1 MADQVGKSDMPA
13 AATSSGNVPNTEDGE
28 KWTGFTP
35 EQQNLIVKFVQSTKS
50 RSPCSDLAKLMGMK

>member
-13 AATSSGNVPNTEDGE
+13 AATSSLHVPESEDGE

-35 EQQNLIVKFVQSTKS
+35 EQQGLIVKFVLSTKS
-50 RSPCSDLAKLMGMK
+50 RSPWSDLAKLMGMK